1 MPAKRITTSG
11 GASWRPTPLAA
22 STAWFL
28 RTTLTSPGAWVLAG
42 VALLFWVL
50 QTTLVAID
58 LSSAKHY
65 SPYTYNH
72 AAFLSCLAAATLGL
86 AILPRTRWTHG
97 PLSRSERALSELA
110 SLATLTGLAV
120 LATPSALPVGVH
132 LASLAWLVSRLPT
145 SPGLHPWLLVTLV
158 LWIPALAE
166 GHQALD
172 PLVRFLL
179 GPVTRLGQDIQT
191 RTFAAVD
198 MTPAVA
204 FGLTAGLLTP
214 RIPRGP

>member
-11 GASWRPTPLAA
+11 GATWRPRPIAA
-22 STAWFL
+22 STAWYL

-42 VALLFWVL
+42 AALLFWTL
-50 QTTLVAID
+50 QTTLATID
-58 LSSAKHY
+58 LSSATHY
-65 SPYTYNH
+65 SSNTYNH
-72 AAFLSCLAAATLGL
+72 IAFLSCLATATLGV
-86 AILPRTRWTHG
+86 AILPRTRWTHE

-120 LATPSALPVGVH
+120 LANPAALPVAVH
-132 LASLAWLVSRLPT
+132 LTSLAWLVSRLPT

-172 PLVRFLL
+172 PLARFLL
-179 GPVTRLGQDIQT
+179 GPVTRFGQDIQT

-198 MTPAVA
+198 MAPAVA

-214 RIPRGP
+214 RIPRGA